1 MVSKE
6 ERLCEKF
13 AKWLHSNGGIN
24 VMQER
29 RGNADFFALGV
40 RGGRGN
46 EDIFQGRHC
55 SRRVSGS
62 IDLQLGCM
70 PTRAP
75 SSHYTVPSS
84 AAGELCCIP
93 FLSWDYNTW
102 DAC

>member
-13 AKWLHSNGGIN
+13 AKWLRSNGGIN

-55 SRRVSGS
+55 SRRVS
-62 IDLQLGCM
+62 
-70 PTRAP
+70 
-75 SSHYTVPSS
+75 
-84 AAGELCCIP
+84 
-93 FLSWDYNTW
+93 
-102 DAC
+102 